1 MKRNISALIASA
13 VICSMT
19 AVSCGNDE
27 TKESSVNLD
36 LPVVTTQA
44 EESGTVETSTEAV
57 AETTGKSTDKKEKA
71 SETSTTAETT
81 VEAKTTADESS
92 ETTVAEEDGEAPTE
106 APPEAVNTD
115 PPPAELQ
122 TEPPT
127 EAPTDPPAPQTVQF
141 SMDNLDSDAGGI
153 ISALG
158 DALDV
163 QYAQGCLSNGADQKI
178 YFYDGLTLNCY
189 VMDGAEYIYQIEI
202 KSSNYSTSA
211 GITVGSS
218 KADAESA
225 YGAGEESGG
234 YVIYYNGSSELDIE
248 YDGDTVKSIIFYIP
262 V

>member
-1 MKRNISALIASA
+1 MKRNISALFAIAA
-13 VICSMT
+13 ICAIT

-27 TKESSVNLD
+27 TKESSINLE
-36 LPVVTTQA
+36 LPVVTNQT
-44 EESGTVETSTEAV
+44 EESGASEVSTETSTE
-57 AETTGKSTDKKEKA
+57 TTEKTNNKKEKT
-71 SETSTTAETT
+71 SETSITSKTSTETETTAN
-81 VEAKTTADESS
+81 ESS
-92 ETTVAEEDGEAPTE
+92 ETTMAENEDGVPADV
-106 APPEAVNTD
+106 PPEAITD
-115 PPPAELQ
+115 SPADEPQ

-127 EAPTDPPAPQTVQF
+127 EAPTDPPASQTVQF
-141 SMDNLDSDAGGI
+141 SMDNLNSDASEI

-189 VMDGAEYIYQIEI
+189 VIDGAEYIYQIEI
-202 KSSNYSTSA
+202 KNSNYSTST
-211 GITVGSS
+211 GITIGSS

-234 YVIYYNGSSELDIE
+234 YVIYHNGDSELDIE